1 MEGASAA
8 AASSGC
14 DYDEFQ
20 PQKKIPMVDAFSAP
34 STSNTNPSSEPSF
47 VPSLEKEG
55 NTIGFNDDSM
65 QGVEKQMTPFVG
77 GKHDIPMVMASGFEK
92 PFVSD
97 KEPLS
102 ALAAEF
108 ESGSPII
115 QEKIKLLGEKYT
127 ALRRTRG
134 DGNCFYRSFM
144 FSYLEHILVTEN
156 RAELDR
162 VLVNIE
168 QCRVDLFNLG
178 YAEFTYEDFFGS
190 FTELLEGCLPGTK
203 ASLSL
208 TELLEKAC
216 DQITSNCVSCFSSPA
231 VMFLRFVTSAAIQKR
246 AEFFQPF
253 VTAASRK
260 SVVQFCKLCV
270 EPMGEESDHVH
281 ITALCDALGV
291 PIRVAYI
298 DARASSNPANPNAP
312 IIFDFFPYNQEEVQN
327 NGSNC
332 TDAAN
337 VSTDLSKQENP
348 APLVTLLYRP
358 GHYDILY
365 PL

>member
-1 MEGASAA
+1 
-8 AASSGC
+8 
-14 DYDEFQ
+14 
-20 PQKKIPMVDAFSAP
+20 
-34 STSNTNPSSEPSF
+34 
-47 VPSLEKEG
+47 
-55 NTIGFNDDSM
+55 M
-65 QGVEKQMTPFVG
+65 QGIEKPMAPFVG
-77 GKHDIPMVMASGFEK
+77 G
-92 PFVSD
+92 

-108 ESGSPII
+108 KSGSPIM

-144 FSYLEHILVTEN
+144 FSYLEHILVTQN
-156 RAELDR
+156 KAEMER
-162 VLVNIE
+162 VMFYIE
-168 QCRVDLFNLG
+168 QCKLDLLSLG
-178 YAEFTYEDFFGS
+178 YAELTFEDFFS
-190 FTELLEGCLPGTK
+190 LFTDLLESCLPGTE

-208 TELLEKAC
+208 TDLLEKAC
-216 DQITSNCVSCFSSPA
+216 DQMTSNCA

-253 VTAASRK
+253 VTGLCNK
-260 SVVQFCKLCV
+260 PVVEFCGSSV
-270 EPMGEESDHVH
+270 EPMGEESEEVH
-281 ITALCDALGV
+281 IIALSDALGV
-291 PIRVAYI
+291 PIRVVHL
-298 DARASSNPANPNAP
+298 DARSSGDPENPTAPN
-312 IIFDFFPYNQEEVQN
+312 IHDFFPYDHNNLQN

-348 APLVTLLYRP
+348 APFVTLLYRP

-365 PL
+365 PM